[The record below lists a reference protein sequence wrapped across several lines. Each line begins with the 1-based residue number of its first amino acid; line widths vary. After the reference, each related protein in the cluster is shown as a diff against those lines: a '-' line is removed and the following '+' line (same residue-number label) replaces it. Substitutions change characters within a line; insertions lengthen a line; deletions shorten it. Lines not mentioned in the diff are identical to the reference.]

1 MPAIGTPQWARR
13 DIAMCI
19 LGSRGPGMSEWL
31 GVPAAFVAWSFA
43 LYVYVVA
50 PRTRGARFLVAM
62 LITDGFAVISSY
74 GNPAF
79 INEWLGVQGIPWGEI
94 HQASDWLM
102 IAIYLPFIAMTLDS
116 GLVTPLKGKTT
127 RTMFLVV
134 GGLVALSMF
143 VLPDDAREAF
153 RTPFYIVISVVLAWG
168 FAAAIHSWYIADS
181 EAKRARARAFTMAF
195 GVRDVLWTWSFSMN
209 VAFFYGYIGDGL
221 PAEASS
227 SSWHI
232 IVPFSYEVAVII
244 YVPLVAYGMLRVQLF
259 DIDLRIKRTLRRSTI
274 AAAFVAAFFLVS
286 ELASTYLSDQLGNVL
301 GLLCTAALMFFL
313 DPIQRAAGRFSDAAM
328 PHTQATPEYE
338 TYRKLQVYESAVQA
352 ALGEGGVSDRQR
364 RVLDSLISSLGIDAQ
379 AAQQLENDAREK
391 LE

>member
-1 MPAIGTPQWARR
+1 VPNVGYRSFAKSVVLDASEYASQVNATNCTAPLVMPAIGTPQWARR

-134 GGLVALSMF
+134 GG
-143 VLPDDAREAF
+143 
-153 RTPFYIVISVVLAWG
+153 WG

-259 DIDLRIKRTLRRSTI
+259 DIDLRIKRTLRQ
-274 AAAFVAAFFLVS
+274 
-286 ELASTYLSDQLGNVL
+286 YH
-301 GLLCTAALMFFL
+301 CC
-313 DPIQRAAGRFSDAAM
+313 
-328 PHTQATPEYE
+328 
-338 TYRKLQVYESAVQA
+338 
-352 ALGEGGVSDRQR
+352 
-364 RVLDSLISSLGIDAQ
+364 RVCRCVFPRL
-379 AAQQLENDAREK
+379 
-391 LE
+391 